1 MDMGTWESLALGAA
15 ALLIIFWVF
24 PGIKPAMEKA
34 EKAEKDWK
42 GLLIPIAGVVL
53 FILFLITSVA

>member
-1 MDMGTWESLALGAA
+1 MGTWESLALGAA

>member
-1 MDMGTWESLALGAA
+1 MGTWESLALGAI

-24 PGIKPAMEKA
+24 PGIRPAMEKS

-53 FILFLITSVA
+53 FIFFLIASVR